1 MVSEQRKLFGDSGQD
16 DWSSRVLA
24 DWIGECQPL
33 GGYWYAKRLSAN
45 DTGASGSHQA
55 GLYVP
60 KEVAFRIFPE
70 LNCPDNSNPELEVRV
85 VAGSHSHET
94 TCRVIWYNERTR
106 DETRVTRWGG
116 RSSPLLDPDNTGA
129 IALFFFTEN
138 GDGRECRYWVCRD
151 DRDEDGAED
160 FAGPME
166 PGAHRFWTTD
176 GDLPAEP
183 GAVNQPERCWIEA
196 DQFPE
201 GWLEKFPSTLEV
213 FKKAIE
219 LAPYRDLA
227 IDERLV
233 QRRQCEY
240 SVFRSVEYVE
250 LSKIIQDRF
259 QSTSHFL
266 DTAQSVLQRRKSR
279 SGRSLE
285 LHVRAIL
292 KEENVEFEPQ
302 PTVETSNRPDFI
314 FPSQADY
321 ANPAFPVERL
331 RMLGCKSTVKERWEQ
346 VVGEADRIPVKH
358 LFTLQ
363 EGVSETQ
370 YDKMKTRGVRL
381 VVPRPLHSNYPVSV
395 RAELMS
401 LEDFVNETKGL

>member
-1 MVSEQRKLFGDSGQD
+1 M
-16 DWSSRVLA
+16 
-24 DWIGECQPL
+24 
-33 GGYWYAKRLSAN
+33 
-45 DTGASGSHQA
+45 
-55 GLYVP
+55 
-60 KEVAFRIFPE
+60 
-70 LNCPDNSNPELEVRV
+70 
-85 VAGSHSHET
+85 
-94 TCRVIWYNERTR
+94 
-106 DETRVTRWGG
+106 
-116 RSSPLLDPDNTGA
+116 
-129 IALFFFTEN
+129 
-138 GDGRECRYWVCRD
+138 
-151 DRDEDGAED
+151 
-160 FAGPME
+160 
-166 PGAHRFWTTD
+166 
-176 GDLPAEP
+176 
-183 GAVNQPERCWIEA
+183 
-196 DQFPE
+196 
-201 GWLEKFPSTLEV
+201 
-213 FKKAIE
+213 
-219 LAPYRDLA
+219 
-227 IDERLV
+227 
-233 QRRQCEY
+233 
-240 SVFRSVEYVE
+240 E